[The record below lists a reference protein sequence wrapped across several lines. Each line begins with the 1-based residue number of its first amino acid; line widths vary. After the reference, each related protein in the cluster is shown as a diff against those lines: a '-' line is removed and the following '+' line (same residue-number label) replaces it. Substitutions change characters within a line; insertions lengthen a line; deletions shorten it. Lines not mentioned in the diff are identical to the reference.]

1 VVGVRGDPAVAAG
14 RELARGSRV
23 IEMAVSQATV
33 VHEGM
38 QYDVE
43 VDTTTTKRSTARVIA
58 TYLD

>member
-1 VVGVRGDPAVAAG
+1 
-14 RELARGSRV
+14 V